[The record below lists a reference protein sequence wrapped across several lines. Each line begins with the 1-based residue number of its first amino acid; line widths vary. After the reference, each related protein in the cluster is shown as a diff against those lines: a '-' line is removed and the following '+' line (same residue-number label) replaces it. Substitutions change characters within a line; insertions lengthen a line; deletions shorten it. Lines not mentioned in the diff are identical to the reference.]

1 MPMLCTVT
9 IAAGAT
15 SASLGPMFVAPM
27 PKLTRSCQRPSW
39 ISRSLI
45 ISAVSSLLLYTY
57 WVTSTMSRPDYWK
70 CCWRDDGLC
79 HVRGCDQVLHSPR
92 VLDHDDVR
100 RQVQHLK
107 QIRLKVVARRLSH
120 SHLEKCPID
129 GGIETIVAP

>member
-79 HVRGCDQVLHSPR
+79 HVRGCDH
-92 VLDHDDVR
+92 VR